1 MPVRKLSLR
10 LIICIA
16 AALWLGCKRS
26 HTSTSFVGSPGQV
39 GQQATAPPCRS
50 RIIQRLARGGND
62 EEVEALL
69 TQAMELERDRSE
81 LLLSQLDIL
90 DADVEERVP
99 QDAIDEV
106 KQLLQMATS
115 GGTGKLYKPLQA
127 SNNRLQES
135 INKASRASSEPE
147 EEEAKPSSLPS
158 FLPKW
163 AKTRLAGMDVNVDE
177 IPPVVASDEAA
188 VIAQAAIVR
197 VTMPLGDLGGFNEL
211 LWGADVT
218 PFYDDEGDR
227 LMVFTVPFSLGPYP
241 VGLKFSNEP
250 RPEEAPI
257 GQGNTVRVESVL
269 EGSDADKA
277 GIKAGD
283 YLRAFSYM
291 KDPPE
296 PSFIDNIL
304 GSTGPEAPLKAVH
317 KCDAWEVD
325 AVEKALLTNK
335 VSPDREITLLLERPL

>member
-1 MPVRKLSLR
+1 MSNNLVGNIVPKQLSTVDALR
-10 LIICIA
+10 QL
-16 AALWLGCKRS
+16 
-26 HTSTSFVGSPGQV
+26 
-39 GQQATAPPCRS
+39 S
-50 RIIQRLARGGND
+50 RLRRCAGGPD
-62 EEVEALL
+62 DEVEALL

-90 DADVEERVP
+90 DEDVVEERVP
-99 QDAIDEV
+99 QDVIDEV

-115 GGTGKLYKPLQA
+115 AGTGKLYKPLQE

-135 INKASRASSEPE
+135 INKASRAASEPE
-147 EEEAKPSSLPS
+147 EEEEAQPSSLPS

-163 AKTRLAGMDVNVDE
+163 AKTRLAGMEVSVDE
-177 IPPVVASDEAA
+177 LPPVVASDEAA

-218 PFYDDEGDR
+218 PFYDEEGDR
-227 LMVFTVPFSLGPYP
+227 LMVFIVPFSFGPYP
-241 VGLKFSNEP
+241 VGLKFSNGP
-250 RPEEAPI
+250 RPAEAPI
-257 GQGNTVRVESVL
+257 GQGDAVRVESVI

-304 GSTGPEAPLKAVH
+304 GATGPAEPLKAVH
-317 KCDAWEVD
+317 KCDAWEV
-325 AVEKALLTNK
+325 AEVEKALLTNK
-335 VSPDREITLLLERPL
+335 GSPDDEITLLLERPL